1 VYHQERRLLMNIH
14 HLILATLIACAG
26 CGDGTSDPGPAA
38 TDTPTPGDDTV
49 TAEDTVPTLEDTA
62 PADDT
67 VATTDTPA
75 PKDTVLPDLP
85 EETIEPGD
93 PPTPVLAITEGGEV
107 IPQTLLHLH
116 SEASTATSGAI
127 AQRQWSAVQPA
138 GSVSRF
144 IPSPDVPNPTFEV
157 NVAGHYVFSLD
168 VWDAFGQQS
177 AEPAMMQVDVIPD
190 EAIHVELLWHN
201 PEDPDESDEGP
212 EAGADMDL
220 HFVHYDYALEAGGPD
235 LDGDG
240 QPDGWFDQPFDCFW
254 FNAHPEWGIYD
265 PDIDDNPGLDLDDT
279 DGAGPE
285 NINLA
290 LPEAVTYRVGV
301 HHWND
306 HGYGPG
312 FATVRVYIE
321 GVLVWESELTKLFD
335 SDMWQVVDILWAPE
349 PGVPWL
355 LSTDSAKITPNYQN
369 PFFFQD

>member
-1 VYHQERRLLMNIH
+1 MSTR
-14 HLILATLIACAG
+14 HLILTAFLACAS
-26 CGDGTSDPGPAA
+26 CHAGTSDRSPAA
-38 TDTPTPGDDTV
+38 AD
-49 TAEDTVPTLEDTA
+49 TAEPGVDVVAPDDTA
-62 PADDT
+62 PPEDTMLPPGDT
-67 VATTDTPA
+67 VAPPDTSA
-75 PKDTVLPDLP
+75 PEDAVLPDLP
-85 EETIEPGD
+85 GDTLEPGD

-201 PEDPDESDEGP
+201 PEDPDETDEGP
-212 EAGADMDL
+212 EAGADLDL
-220 HFVHYDYALEAGGPD
+220 HFVHPNAAGPD

-240 QPDGWFDQPFDCFW
+240 EPDGWFDQPFDCFW
-254 FNAHPEWGIYD
+254 FNAHPEWGSFN
-265 PDIDDNPGLDLDDT
+265 PEVDDDPGLDRDDT

-285 NINLA
+285 NINLN
-290 LPEAVTYRVGV
+290 LPEDVTYKVGV
-301 HHWND
+301 HYWND
-306 HGYGPG
+306 HGYGS
-312 FATVRVYIE
+312 AYVTVRVYIE
-321 GVLVWESELTKLFD
+321 SVMVWESDLTKLQD
-335 SDMWQVVDILWAPE
+335 SDMWEVIAITWTTADPQ
-349 PGVPWL
+349 PWQ
-355 LSTDSAKITPNYQN
+355 LSTDNAQIIPNYQN